1 MNDKKDNKNEYSEYE
16 LVYTES
22 IFTSLCS
29 CLAALV
35 EYALL
40 CTGHKMIGDKWNDI
54 LGFIAL
60 VIIVA
65 VGVVGLSYAGTKAE
79 KEEKEALK
87 EWCDIGVLSLIFGTF
102 ILLSC
107 FVVDMVRRMMF

>member
-1 MNDKKDNKNEYSEYE
+1 MSDKKDNKNEYSEYE

-22 IFTSLCS
+22 IFTALCS

-40 CTGHKMIGDKWNDI
+40 RTFEDKWNSI

-65 VGVVGLSYAGTKAE
+65 VGVVGLRYVGSKAQ

-87 EWCDIGVLSLIFGTF
+87 EWCGIGVLSLIFGII

-107 FVVDMVRRMMF
+107 FAVDMMRMMVF